1 MRSRFCQKI
10 GKFKIGV
17 ILVKGPMEIM
27 EIRAFSKR
35 WYEKTR
41 ACHSSYISSFH
52 GLKLYF
58 ILIFTSFLFLLPEQ
72 RKQCNVS
79 CFVITNFF
87 FFYFIF
93 QKVITSRVYKF
104 SGCERNL
111 LKEPFLLFGILKNS
125 QLINCISSL
134 FLFLFIFFGLRWCA
148 ITFHNNWMCHYTRK
162 LFCLLFN
169 LKVV

>member
-1 MRSRFCQKI
+1 
-10 GKFKIGV
+10 
-17 ILVKGPMEIM
+17 MEIM

-52 GLKLYF
+52 GLKLHF
-58 ILIFTSFLFLLPEQ
+58 ILIFTSFLPSEQ

-87 FFYFIF
+87 LPYFIF
-93 QKVITSRVYKF
+93 QMVITLWVYKL
-104 SGCERNL
+104 SGCKRNL
-111 LKEPFLLFGILKNS
+111 LKEPFFLFVILKNS
-125 QLINCISSL
+125 QLVNCISSL

-162 LFCLLFN
+162 LFRLLFN